1 MTKTRKYKQMK
12 LIDNFNRVHDYLRI
26 SLTDKCTLNCIYCN
40 PDHHI
45 HFGFNKDQILSYEE
59 ILKIIRIFAGSLQFK
74 KIRFTGG
81 EPLVRRGVFDLFE
94 KVKKIKDE
102 FDIQFGITTNGTLLK
117 GNALRLKNSGIEKL
131 NISLD
136 SLQREK
142 FLKITGRDNL
152 QDVLDA
158 INESEAVGFNPVK
171 INVVVI
177 RNVNDNEI
185 LDFVEFVKDRN
196 LNIRFIEF
204 MPFGNNQWQRDGFI
218 SYKEMK
224 DIIESEYILNPLY
237 SDVSD
242 VAKDFSISGFKGK
255 VSFVTSMSEHFCN
268 TCSRLRISADGK
280 MRVCLFST
288 GKEEINFKTLL
299 RNNCSETEIIELVHS
314 AIKYKWEKHPEPEEL
329 AKLEQNNML
338 TIGG

>member
-1 MTKTRKYKQMK
+1 MK
-12 LIDNFNRVHDYLRI
+12 KLTDDFNRVHDYLRI
-26 SLTDKCTLNCIYCN
+26 SLTDKCNLNCIYCN
-40 PDHHI
+40 PDNHLQ
-45 HFGFNKDQILSYEE
+45 FGFNKAKILSFEE
-59 ILKIIRIFAGSLQFK
+59 IYKIIRIFAGSLQFK

-81 EPLVRRGVFDLFE
+81 EPLIRKGVFDLFE
-94 KVKKIKDE
+94 EVKKIKDE
-102 FDIQFGITTNGTLLK
+102 FDIQLGITTNGTLLK

-136 SLQREK
+136 SLHREK
-142 FLKITGRDNL
+142 FLKMTGRDNL

-158 INESEAVGFNPVK
+158 INESEAAGFNPVK

-204 MPFGNNQWQRDGFI
+204 MPFGNNQWQRDGLI

-224 DIIESEYILNPLY
+224 DIIESKYILNPLH
-237 SDVSD
+237 SDANK
-242 VAKDFSISGFKGK
+242 VAKDFSISGLNGK
-255 VSFVTSMSEHFCN
+255 VSFVTSMSEHFCS
-268 TCSRLRISADGK
+268 TCNRLRISADGK
-280 MRVCLFST
+280 MRLCLFST
-288 GKEEINFKTLL
+288 GEKEIDFKTLL
-299 RNNCSETEIIELVHS
+299 RNNYSETEIIELLHS
-314 AIKYKWEKHPEPEEL
+314 AIKHKWEKHPEPEEL
-329 AKLEQNNML
+329 AELEQNNML